1 MTQQMYAAMRA
12 ENRIDMKVTA
22 LLVGKQ
28 EKVGVE
34 TGLTADVSS
43 RGAKVISRS
52 AWPLGETIL
61 VSIPGFHFT
70 AAARVVYCSELA
82 DGKFGVGLEFVVA
95 SEPLEMTA
103 LATSVWFSHAA
114 PVTVG

>member
-43 RGAKVISRS
+43 RGVKVISRS
-52 AWPLGETIL
+52 EWPLGETIL
-61 VSIPGFHFT
+61 VSIPGFHFM
-70 AAARVVYCSELA
+70 AAARVVYCRGLT
-82 DGKFGVGLEFVVA
+82 DGRFGVGLEFVVA

-103 LATSVWFSHAA
+103 LATSLRFSYGA

>member
-1 MTQQMYAAMRA
+1 MTQQMYASMRV

-43 RGAKVISRS
+43 RGVKVISRS
-52 AWPLGETIL
+52 EWPRGETIL

-70 AAARVVYCSELA
+70 AAARVVYCRGLA
-82 DGKFGVGLEFVVA
+82 DGKVGVGLEFVVA

-103 LATSVWFSHAA
+103 LATSLRFSYAA